1 VKVKQKPRNLLI
13 LALVSAGLA
22 QTSSAHAAEPYPTR
36 PVRMLVPFAPGGGI
50 DFLARV
56 TAQELSDRLGRQFVI
71 ENQTGGGGAIAS
83 YTLANAK
90 PDGYTIIFQSSSS
103 AAVVP
108 AVSKNLRYDPIKDF
122 APVSLVGAL
131 PLVLVVNKDLPVT
144 DLQSFVELLRKNPGK
159 HSYGTAGPATA
170 IHLVT
175 ELFRLGTNTQIQH
188 VPYRGMNPATQD
200 VLAGNIS
207 MVIDAVP
214 AQLGN
219 INGGT
224 IRALAVTANK
234 RSGVLPGVPT
244 MQESGLK
251 DFDFLFWGAIYA
263 PAGTPDE
270 IVQKLSTTIGEIMRD
285 EKVGKRLR
293 DVGNEP
299 IGSSPAELDKY
310 WKSEIDLY
318 RKIVTD
324 AGIKLEQ

>member
-1 VKVKQKPRNLLI
+1 MKNKLPNILI
-13 LALVSAGLA
+13 AVFVWSGFFPAPLTL
-22 QTSSAHAAEPYPTR
+22 AAEPYPTR

-56 TAQELSDRLGRQFVI
+56 TAHELSDRLGQQFVI
-71 ENQTGGGGAIAS
+71 ENQTGGGGTIAS

-108 AVSKNLRYDPIKDF
+108 AVSKNLRYDPIKGF

-144 DLQSFVELLRKNPGK
+144 DLKSFVELLRKHPGK
-159 HSYGTAGPATA
+159 YSYGTAGPATA

-175 ELFRLGTNTQIQH
+175 ELFRLGTDTQIQH
-188 VPYRGMNPATQD
+188 VPYRGMNPAIQD
-200 VLAGNIS
+200 VLAGTIA

-214 AQLGN
+214 AQLGG

-224 IRALAVTANK
+224 VRPLAVTANK
-234 RSGVLPGVPT
+234 RSSVLPNVPT

-263 PAGTPDE
+263 PAGTPDD
-270 IVQKLSTTIGEIMRD
+270 IVQKLSVTIGEMMRD
-285 EKVGKRLR
+285 EKLVKRLK

-299 IGSSPAELDKY
+299 IGSTPAELDKY
-310 WKSEIDLY
+310 WKSEIELY
-318 RKIVTD
+318 RRIVTD
-324 AGIKLEQ
+324 AGIKLDQ

>member
-1 VKVKQKPRNLLI
+1 MKAKQKRRNLLMF
-13 LALVSAGLA
+13 ALVLAGLA
-22 QTSSAHAAEPYPTR
+22 PTSSARAAEPYPTR
-36 PVRMLVPFAPGGGI
+36 PVRVLVPFAPGGGI

-71 ENQTGGGGAIAS
+71 ENQTGGGGTIAS

-131 PLVLVVNKDLPVT
+131 PLVLVVNKDLPVA
-144 DLQSFVELLRKNPGK
+144 DLASFVELLRKNPGK

-224 IRALAVTANK
+224 VRALAVTANK
-234 RSGVLPGVPT
+234 RSSVLPNVPT
-244 MQESGLK
+244 MQEGGLK

-270 IVQKLSTTIGEIMRD
+270 IVQKLSATIGEIMRD
-285 EKVGKRLR
+285 EKVAKRLR

>member
-1 VKVKQKPRNLLI
+1 VNTKIDACKLAV
-13 LALVSAGLA
+13 LALVLAGVGPGLA
-22 QTSSAHAAEPYPTR
+22 ALAAEPYPTR

-50 DFLARV
+50 DFLARI
-56 TAQELSDRLGRQFVI
+56 TAQELSARLGQQFVI

-83 YTLANAK
+83 YTTANAK

-103 AAVVP
+103 AAVIP
-108 AVSKNLRYDPIKDF
+108 AVSKNLRYDPINSF
-122 APVSLVGAL
+122 TPVSLVGAL
-131 PLVLVVNKDLPVT
+131 PLVLVVNRDLPVT
-144 DLQSFVELLRKNPGK
+144 DLRSFVELLRKNPDK

-170 IHLVT
+170 IHLVS

-200 VLAGNIS
+200 MLAGNIS

-219 INGGT
+219 ISAGVV
-224 IRALAVTANK
+224 RALAVTANK
-234 RSGVLPGVPT
+234 RSSVLPNVPT
-244 MQESGLK
+244 MQEGGLK
-251 DFDFLFWGAIYA
+251 DFNFLFWGAIYA
-263 PAGTPDE
+263 PAGTPEE
-270 IVQKLSTTIGEIMRD
+270 IVQKLSTTISEIMRD
-285 EKVGKRLR
+285 EKVTKRLR

-299 IGSSPAELDKY
+299 IGSSPVELSAY

-318 RKIVTD
+318 RKIVSD